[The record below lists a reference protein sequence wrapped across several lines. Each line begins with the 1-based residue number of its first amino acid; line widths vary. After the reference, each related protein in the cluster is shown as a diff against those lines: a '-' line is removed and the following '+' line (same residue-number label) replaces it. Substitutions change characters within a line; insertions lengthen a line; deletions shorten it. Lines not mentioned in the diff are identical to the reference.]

1 MNTAVDL
8 TKSPV
13 AEVMASLATDPRS
26 GLDTNV
32 AKDRLAKY
40 GPNAL
45 EEKKTSEWAVFLRFF
60 WGPIPW
66 MIEAAAIMAAIVHD
80 WGDFTIIVA
89 LLLFNAGLGFF
100 EEHQASNALAALKN
114 ALALKAKVL
123 RGGAWGEI
131 DAKELVPGD
140 IVKVR
145 LGDVVPAD
153 ARIVSGDYLSVDQA
167 ALTGESLPVS
177 KKPGDLVY
185 SGSIAKQGEVE
196 AVVTETGARTF
207 FGRTASLVQSAGA
220 ASHFQAA
227 VMRIGDFLIAAAA
240 VLAAILIAVQ
250 LSRGADVI
258 RLAEFVLILLV
269 ASVPVAM
276 PAVLSVTMALG
287 AKLLAREK
295 AIVSR
300 LESIEELA
308 GMEVLCS
315 DKTGTLTQNKLT
327 LGEISPWKDVKAQDV
342 LLAASLA
349 SKAEDRDPIDLAV
362 LAGLKDRSALSGY
375 QQTAFKPFDPV
386 VKRTEATV
394 KGPSGVF
401 HVAKG
406 APQVILA
413 LAKISGVELDAA
425 NKQVDAYAAKG
436 FRVLG
441 AAQADNAEDW
451 RFLGFVPLYDP
462 PRVDSAETIKKA
474 IGYGVSVKMVT
485 GDDVAIAKQIAGDL
499 GLGQNIQPATDL
511 FTGDVTKGAIPAD
524 VAERI
529 EAADGF
535 ARVFPEHKYAIVKAL
550 QERGRIVGMTGDGV
564 NDAPALKQADIGVA
578 VSGAT
583 DAARA
588 AAALILTAP
597 GLSTIIRGI
606 EEARR
611 IFERMMSY
619 TLYRIAMTLDIMVFI
634 VLATIVY
641 GFFPLTPIMIIM
653 LALLDDIPIMTI
665 AFDNAQVPSLPV
677 RWRMDRVLVVSSVL
691 GALAVVQSFGLLAI
705 GQNVLHLDAPHLQ
718 TTLFLQLVIGGH
730 LMLFVTRTKGP
741 FWTPP
746 FPGAALFWAIVA
758 TQVVAALLC
767 AFGILVPALPWW
779 LIGVVWAYNILWMFL
794 QDLAKLVVQREFT
807 ERAAKATA
815 FLARLK
821 QPLQGSAQ
829 RGGAF
834 GVSGREPGPH
844 WEAADNIATLLGIA
858 SLLLLILAGDWYWR
872 KEGVAVA
879 KAPPLAAQT
888 RAEPEA
894 SGAAEAPAKSVAAT
908 PAPVTTPKQE
918 TAASPAPEAKPHR
931 AEAVSSPE
939 GTPRK
944 AVVEVGALSSQ
955 AQALRELRALKAR
968 KPDLLK
974 NHEPVLAKS
983 VRDGRA
989 FWVLDIGGFGGE
1001 AEALDFC
1008 QKLRNG
1014 GAECELV
1021 IVE

>member
-1 MNTAVDL
+1 MSNPVDL
-8 TKSPV
+8 AKSPL
-13 AEVMASLATDPRS
+13 AEVLAFLSTDPHT
-26 GLDTNV
+26 GLAASA

-45 EEKKTSEWAVFLRFF
+45 EEKKTSEWAVFARFF

-80 WGDFTIIVA
+80 WGDFIIILA

-100 EEHQASNALAALKN
+100 EEHQASNALAALKS

-131 DAKELVPGD
+131 DAKDLVPGD

-250 LSRGADVI
+250 LSRGVDII

-362 LAGLKDRSALSGY
+362 LAGLKDGSALSAY
-375 QQTAFKPFDPV
+375 QQTAYKPFDPV

-394 KGPSGVF
+394 KGPSGEF
-401 HVAKG
+401 QVAKG

-413 LAKISGVELDAA
+413 LAKIGGAELESA

-441 AAQADNAEDW
+441 VAQADQGDDW

-511 FTGDVTKGAIPAD
+511 FTGDVTKGAISAD
-524 VAERI
+524 VAEKI

-535 ARVFPEHKYAIVKAL
+535 ARVFPEHKYAIVRAL

-588 AAALILTAP
+588 AAAVILTAP

-653 LALLDDIPIMTI
+653 LALLDDVPIMTI
-665 AFDNAQVPSLPV
+665 AFDNAKVPGLPV
-677 RWRMDRVLVVSSVL
+677 RWQMDRVLVVSSIL
-691 GALAVVQSFGLLAI
+691 GLLAVVQSFGLLAI
-705 GQNVLHLDAPHLQ
+705 GQNVLHLDPKHLQ
-718 TTLFLQLVIGGH
+718 TALFLQLVVGGH

-741 FWTPP
+741 FWMPD
-746 FPGAALFWAIVA
+746 FPAPALFLAIVA
-758 TQVVAALLC
+758 TQLLAALLC
-767 AFGILVPALPWW
+767 AFGILVPAIPWW
-779 LIGVVWAYNILWMFL
+779 LIGLVWVYNIVWMFL
-794 QDLAKLVVQREFT
+794 QDLAKLVMQREFT

-821 QPLQGSAQ
+821 APLH
-829 RGGAF
+829 GAARPL
-834 GVSGREPGPH
+834 G
-844 WEAADNIATLLGIA
+844 AADAAGRGPVTPWGVADNVATVLGIVA
-858 SLLLLILAGDWYWR
+858 LVALVGAGDWYWR

-879 KAPPLAAQT
+879 KAGAPLAQQAKS
-888 RAEPEA
+888 EPEA
-894 SGAAEAPAKSVAAT
+894 PAQPVSPA
-908 PAPVTTPKQE
+908 PAPVAAPKEE
-918 TAASPAPEAKPHR
+918 TAAAPAIQVRPR
-931 AEAVSSPE
+931 AEAAPE

-944 AVVEVGALSSQ
+944 TVVEVGALASQ

-968 KPDLLK
+968 KADLLR
-974 NHEPVLAKS
+974 NHEPVIAKS
-983 VRDGRA
+983 LRDGRT

-1008 QKLRNG
+1008 QQLRNG